1 MFLYLDFLCSFVES
15 IFVYNIFTFPQS
27 NLQTIPAN
35 DDFSFLNKVH
45 LYYSLCQSQKRKKS
59 SKHVTLVL
67 TPLIGKRPESG
78 HNSCIRLHYR

>member
-1 MFLYLDFLCSFVES
+1 MFLYFDFLCSFVES

-45 LYYSLCQSQKRKKS
+45 LYYSLCQSQK
-59 SKHVTLVL
+59 
-67 TPLIGKRPESG
+67 KRNPQTCNTSIDTIDWEKT
-78 HNSCIRLHYR
+78 